1 MKKRGMEPF
10 RRNRYFWFSAELM
23 LSVFALYF
31 LSFKAIT
38 PLIRWIIDC
47 RESFCVSGNLW
58 DVRLDFPLLNGDVLL
73 MNGCLSVVLR
83 MRPEMETHCDQVV

>member
-1 MKKRGMEPF
+1 MEPF
-10 RRNRYFWFSAELM
+10 RRNRCFRFSAEPM
-23 LSVFALYF
+23 LSVFALF
-31 LSFKAIT
+31 FSIKAIT

-58 DVRLDFPLLNGDVLL
+58 DIRLDFPLLNGDVLL